1 VTRHRRVFSLDGMQ
15 QRYIFRRVVRW
26 LVAII
31 AATFIAAIP
40 TRLSSH
46 DSAAG
51 FPFTW
56 YNIQG
61 IFTLGEYA
69 LSFSLWLL
77 LLDIAL
83 VLAAFVV
90 LRIVI
95 SKLIHRRGKDASVTN
110 HAV

>member
-1 VTRHRRVFSLDGMQ
+1 MQ
-15 QRYIFRRVVRW
+15 QRYTFRSVVRW
-26 LVAII
+26 LVVII

-40 TRLSSH
+40 TRLRSH

-56 YNIQG
+56 YNLQE